1 MAGGKASHCRIS
13 TGSYRQMVVRLNLSL
28 ISIQPIGT
36 SPLNA
41 LSANAAHQ
49 TTTFSTRFFKM
60 LNPTAKT
67 VDPEVIVLAAS
78 SPRNKY
84 FKGVEIDVRT
94 VNAKLAA
101 CMLELN
107 FRNNRKLSMQKVK
120 MYANEMLTGEWSA
133 DSNMICF
140 DTEGCLING
149 QHRLHAVIASDTVQT
164 FVVATNMPTESA
176 RVFDQGKARNQVDRI
191 NISGFKMKQK
201 HNTIVRNA
209 MTRMDSKRIGAKFYR
224 EKKTDLE
231 IQQVYQD
238 HKDFIDYMVDNSSK
252 RWKNSI
258 INSIALKIYA
268 ELKNQENL
276 GNGFYDDGQ
285 GAHDR
290 ATHFLQIVY
299 DDRKRS
305 FQEDNKIDNAARLLR
320 RKMQNNPKSTAQ
332 GNWNDFAEYTYTL
345 KAGHAFAFRR
355 NLQVLNRAAQDPFT
369 CILDLPATCG

>member
-1 MAGGKASHCRIS
+1 
-13 TGSYRQMVVRLNLSL
+13 
-28 ISIQPIGT
+28 
-36 SPLNA
+36 
-41 LSANAAHQ
+41 
-49 TTTFSTRFFKM
+49 M

-67 VDPEVIVLAAS
+67 VDPEILVLAAS
-78 SPRNKY
+78 SPLNKY
-84 FKGVEIDVRT
+84 FKDVEIDIRT
-94 VNAKLAA
+94 INAKLAA

-191 NISGFKMKQK
+191 NISGFKMNQK

-320 RKMQNNPKSTAQ
+320 RKMQNNPKSNAQ

>member
-1 MAGGKASHCRIS
+1 MADGKASHCRIS

-28 ISIQPIGT
+28 ISTLLTEI

-60 LNPTAKT
+60 LNPTAKNL
-67 VDPEVIVLAAS
+67 DPEILVLAAS

-84 FKGVEIDVRT
+84 FKHVEIEIRT
-94 VNAKLAA
+94 INAKLAA
-101 CMLELN
+101 YMLELN

-176 RVFDQGKARNQVDRI
+176 RAFDQGRARNQVDRI

-209 MTRMDSKRIGAKFYR
+209 MTRMESKRIGAKFYR

-238 HKDFIDYMVDNSSK
+238 HKDFVDYMVDNSK

-268 ELKNQENL
+268 ELKKQENL

-332 GNWNDFAEYTYTL
+332 GNWNDFTEYTYTL